1 MGQPAVLPSRRL
13 HRGGWLLRLVIIH
26 SERVSGPTLHECAS
40 CWLLRTLRSYVKF
53 AVSSG
58 RNGAGRELS
67 LHVERVR
74 ASSLLRIGANSIF
87 SVGHRL
93 SSRDSEIFD
102 SIVKAESASALTDP
116 MKNAKEPTNPRISRK
131 GLARTAER
139 RAV

>member
-67 LHVERVR
+67 LHVERVW
-74 ASSLLRIGANSIF
+74 ASIAEEHERFRVLH
-87 SVGHRL
+87 VGCEYRT
-93 SSRDSEIFD
+93 
-102 SIVKAESASALTDP
+102 VAELTEQFRV
-116 MKNAKEPTNPRISRK
+116 NEHFR
-131 GLARTAER
+131 
-139 RAV
+139 V